1 MKPVRLTPESV
12 DEIVEVFSDAF
23 FDYPVMRFVLAEA
36 SSDYRRRL
44 DLLNRLFV
52 MNRALRG
59 EPLIGIA
66 HDGLL
71 IGAAT
76 MSYPEKQADIPPD
89 VAKARELIWS
99 ELGPEPRR
107 RHELCVAA
115 WEPLAIDVPHLHLNM
130 IGVRRSLHGTKLGRT
145 LLDEVQEI
153 SRQIPGSQGV
163 SLTTEL
169 ARNVELYQHMG
180 YEVTGHV
187 HVTEDM
193 ETWAMF
199 RHN

>member
-1 MKPVRLTPESV
+1 MNPIRLTPEAA
-12 DEIVEVFSDAF
+12 EAIVGVFTDAF
-23 FDYPVMRFVLAEA
+23 FDYPVMRFVLGES
-36 SSDYRRRL
+36 SSDYKHRL

-52 MNRALRG
+52 MGRALRG
-59 EPLIGIA
+59 EPLIGIV
-66 HDGLL
+66 HQDEL

-76 MSYPEKQADIPPD
+76 MSYPEKQANIPPAFAD
-89 VAKARELIWS
+89 LREIVWS
-99 ELGPEPRR
+99 ELGAEPRQ
-107 RHELCVAA
+107 RHERCVAA

-130 IGVRRSLHGTKLGRT
+130 VGVRRSMHGTRLGRK

-153 SRQIPGSQGV
+153 SRQTPGSHGV

-169 ARNVELYQHMG
+169 PRNVELYEHMG

-187 HVTEDM
+187 QVTPEM
-193 ETWAMF
+193 ETWALF

>member
-1 MKPVRLTPESV
+1 MKPVRLTAESAEQIV
-12 DEIVEVFSDAF
+12 DVFTDAF
-23 FDYPVMRFVLAEA
+23 YDYPVMRFVLGE
-36 SSDYRRRL
+36 SPSDYKHRL

-52 MNRALRG
+52 MGRALRE
-59 EPLIGIA
+59 EPLIGIV
-66 HDGLL
+66 HEGVL

-76 MSYPEKQADIPPD
+76 MSYPDKQENIPP
-89 VAKARELIWS
+89 AFAQLRELVWS

-115 WEPLAIDVPHLHLNM
+115 WEPLAIDVPQLHLNM
-130 IGVRRSLHGTKLGRT
+130 VGVRRTMHGTKLGRT

-153 SRQIPGSQGV
+153 SRQTPGSQGV

-169 ARNVELYQHMG
+169 PRNVELYQHMG

-187 HVTEDM
+187 QVTPEL
-193 ETWAMF
+193 ETWALF
-199 RHN
+199 RRD